1 MAVRRALNLERE
13 LLEAFE
19 HCYRVT
25 DYLLQILPAPIWSAK
40 PPSGS
45 GRSIAAIVTH
55 MQSVRNMFAKMG
67 GADALPVFLD
77 RSRSTLDEARQALQQ
92 SREALTTLF
101 EAALAKGQPRVK
113 KMPRRLVNMMTYLMQ
128 HDAHHRGQICSLARV
143 LGFRMSKQDVMRLW
157 GWKSLPSD
165 Q

>member
-1 MAVRRALNLERE
+1 MPVGRALNLERE

-40 PPSGS
+40 LPDDK
-45 GRSIAAIVTH
+45 GRSIAAIVAH

-67 GADALPVFLD
+67 GTDPLPDSLD

-101 EAALAKGQPRVK
+101 QAALAQGQPRVK
-113 KMPRRLVNMMTYLMQ
+113 KMPRRLVNMMIYLVQ

-143 LGFRMSKQDVMRLW
+143 LGCRMTKEDVMRIW
-157 GWKSLPSD
+157 GWKALPPD
-165 Q
+165 K

>member
-1 MAVRRALNLERE
+1 MPVGQALNLERE

-40 PPSGS
+40 PPDDK
-45 GRSIAAIVTH
+45 GRSIPAIVAH

-67 GADALPVFLD
+67 GTDPLPNSLD

-101 EAALAKGQPRVK
+101 KAALADGKPRVK

-128 HDAHHRGQICSLARV
+128 HEAHHRGQICSLARV
-143 LGFRMSKQDVMRLW
+143 LGFHMSKEDSMRLW
-157 GWKSLPSD
+157 GWKSLPPD
-165 Q
+165 K